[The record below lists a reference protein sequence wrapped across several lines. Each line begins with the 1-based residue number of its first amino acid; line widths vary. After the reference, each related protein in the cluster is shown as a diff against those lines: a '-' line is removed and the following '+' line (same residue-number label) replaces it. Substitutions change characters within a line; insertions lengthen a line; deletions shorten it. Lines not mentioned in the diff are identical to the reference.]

1 MGSSLSIR
9 RTDQVLL
16 QMIQNCQ
23 QELTLVSFAIYKIPE
38 IVESVQAALGRG
50 VQVRLI
56 AETPESSRGNI
67 SFGLEAT
74 FGGRVLE
81 NATVFIWP
89 KEKRPKNA
97 SGKCASLHVK
107 GAIAD
112 RKQLF
117 ITSANLTAYALLTNM
132 ELGTL
137 ISNRRLADQVE
148 QQFDDLIAAKVLVP
162 WP

>member
-23 QELTLVSFAIYKIPE
+23 QELTLVSFVVYKIPE
-38 IVESVQAALGRG
+38 IVEALQAALHRG
-50 VQVRLI
+50 VRVRLI

-67 SFGLEAT
+67 SFGIEAT
-74 FGGRVLE
+74 FGGGILE

-89 KEKRPKNA
+89 QEKRPKNA

-117 ITSANLTAYALLTNM
+117 ITSANLTAHALLTNM

-137 ISNRRLADQVE
+137 ISNRSLAGQVE
-148 QQFDDLIAAKVLVP
+148 KQFDDLIAAKVLIP
-162 WP
+162 WK